1 MSYQPPAPSS
11 GYGQSGY
18 GQSSGYEQSGY
29 GQQSDSSGVREQA
42 RNVGSQATQ
51 AGGDVARTAKEQG
64 REVAGEATRQARNL
78 YGEARSQLASQTG
91 EQQRRA
97 AGGLRSLADELR
109 SMAEKGGQSG
119 AVSEFARQSADRVH
133 GVAGWLETR
142 EPGDIINE
150 VRDYARRNPGTF
162 LVGAAALGVLAG
174 RLTRN
179 LASASGSQPTAPGG
193 SRGFTAD
200 DTVPIT
206 DPERTA
212 VIPPTPVA
220 RPGSDPY
227 AEPSTGYT
235 EAPPPSGYAEPLPPA
250 GRTDPLPGAPSSGVR
265 P

>member
-1 MSYQPPAPSS
+1 MSYDDTPAS
-11 GYGQSGY
+11 GYAPP
-18 GQSSGYEQSGY
+18 SGY
-29 GQQSDSSGVREQA
+29 GQQSGVREQA
-42 RNVGSQATQ
+42 RNVGSQAAR
-51 AGGDVARTAKEQG
+51 AGGDVAETAKQQG

-78 YGEARSQLASQTG
+78 YGEARGQLASQTS

-97 AGGLRSLADELR
+97 AGGLRSLADEMR
-109 SMAEKGGQSG
+109 SMAEQGGRSG
-119 AVSEFARQSADRVH
+119 PASEFAHQAADRVH
-133 GVAGWLETR
+133 GLAGWIEAR

-162 LVGAAALGVLAG
+162 LVGAALLGVLAG

-179 LASASGSQPTAPGG
+179 LASASSSQPITTG
-193 SRGFTAD
+193 STRGFAAD
-200 DTVPIT
+200 DTVPIS

-212 VIPPTPVA
+212 VIPPTPAA

-227 AEPSTGYT
+227 AAPGTGYA

-250 GRTDPLPGAPSSGVR
+250 GRTDPLPGVPSSGVR